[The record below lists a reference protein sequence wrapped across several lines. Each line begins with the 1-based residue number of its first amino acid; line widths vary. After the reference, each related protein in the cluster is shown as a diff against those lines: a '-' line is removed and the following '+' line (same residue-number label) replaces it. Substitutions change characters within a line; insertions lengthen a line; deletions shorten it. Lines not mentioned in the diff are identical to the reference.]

1 MKILYLVHQFFPEFQ
16 AGTERFVYNT
26 ANMTQKS
33 GHSVRV
39 LTYSVANIP
48 EPDYQISNV
57 HILDYFYKG
66 VPVTAFH
73 YKSEPF
79 DLNYSLR
86 DGGGLDFARQW
97 LKNEAPDLIHVGH
110 SMRVYPFILAA
121 MELGIPY
128 IVTATDFFLIC
139 PKVILS
145 PNRDTVCGG
154 PQNGVACRQLC
165 PELKPEFIDKRLATG
180 FGILKN
186 ASAVVVPSRFSAQ
199 MLAKEVEGLKPWVNN
214 HGIRYQQLTPV
225 RRVYQGGERLTFGY
239 LGNLAYHKGVHVL
252 IEAFRSLTDVD
263 ARLIVFGAGE
273 AAYEKELRRLAGED
287 RRIEFRGAYTAGEL
301 SSVLEQLD
309 VLVAPSVCYE
319 TYSLVVHEALVSEVP
334 VIVSDLGGMTEKIVD
349 GENGFIFA
357 PGNPDSLRQKMQIL
371 IEDTSRLNQFKL
383 NIRLKTFIPTV
394 EQEAFFYLQLY
405 RLALEAKRGI
415 ISATESG
422 V

>member
-1 MKILYLVHQFFPEFQ
+1 MKIIYLVHQFFPEFQ

-26 ANMTQKS
+26 AFMTQKS
-33 GHSVRV
+33 GHKVRV
-39 LTYSVANIP
+39 LTYSVAGFSD
-48 EPDYQISNV
+48 PDWQANGVLTRDYYYQ
-57 HILDYFYKG
+57 G

-73 YKSEPF
+73 YRAEPS
-79 DLNYSLR
+79 DLSYSLGS
-86 DGGGLDFARQW
+86 DAGFDFARLW
-97 LKNEAPDLIHVGH
+97 LQEEAPDLIHVGH
-110 SMRVYPFILAA
+110 SMRVNPFIRAA
-121 MELGIPY
+121 ADLGIPY

-154 PQNGVACRQLC
+154 PENGVACRQLC
-165 PELKPEFIDKRLATG
+165 PELKPEFIDKRLTTG

-214 HGIRYQQLTPV
+214 HGISYQQLTPV
-225 RRVYQGGERLTFGY
+225 RRLYQGGERLTFGY

-252 IEAFRSLTDVD
+252 IEAFRGLTDVD
-263 ARLIVFGAGE
+263 ARLLVFGAGE

-287 RRIEFRGAYTAGEL
+287 PRIEFRGAYTAGEL
-301 SSVLEQLD
+301 SSGLEQMD

-357 PGNPDSLRQKMQIL
+357 PGNADSLRQKMQIL
-371 IEDTSRLNQFKL
+371 IKDTSRLNQFKL
-383 NIRLKTFIPTV
+383 NIRLNTFIPTV

-405 RLALEAKRGI
+405 RLALEAKRGM
-415 ISATESG
+415 ISSAESEI
-422 V
+422 